1 MSRRGTRQYETS
13 RLVDQFRF
21 NIKELERHLDN
32 PTEQSLIACSAILR
46 KILLSDQNGL
56 LGELGRIIPGFRTRN
71 TRRFVKFHAAILAD
85 SHIRDLPSGGYA
97 HLIVKDDEIAEST
110 YPGYNRD
117 KFLQLP
123 VKDVKLNNGQVMTV
137 TIRDVIN
144 FVANKLGGVHFDL
157 SSLDTKHQVLYAL
170 DEKYQFSVASSVVSS
185 IKGISEIVLATCK
198 RVDGRLI
205 DLGY

>member
-1 MSRRGTRQYETS
+1 M
-13 RLVDQFRF
+13 
-21 NIKELERHLDN
+21 
-32 PTEQSLIACSAILR
+32 
-46 KILLSDQNGL
+46 
-56 LGELGRIIPGFRTRN
+56 
-71 TRRFVKFHAAILAD
+71 KFHAAILAD

-97 HLIVKDDEIAEST
+97 HIIVKDDEIAEST

-157 SSLDTKHQVLYAL
+157 SSLDTKHQVLYAF